1 MNKLQIEQ
9 ARAMLRLQADMNSTV
24 NPDWLDAGYPFVR
37 AVVVE
42 TAEALDHVGWKWWK
56 RQDIDIEQVRV
67 ELVDILHF
75 YLSAVLVREN
85 GDTENAARFLVE
97 SSGSYEAVQFD
108 GNEYTPSEL
117 DLLELLELMAGLAVS
132 RRLQLSLLEASL
144 IKCSLDWNETSKIYI
159 SKNVLNIFRQKHGYK
174 EGSYIKIWH
183 GYEDNVHLVNLA
195 NEINLSSEDY
205 PRQLYAALE
214 EKYSTVL
221 IDN

>member
-9 ARAMLRLQADMNSTV
+9 TRAMLKLQADMNSTV
-24 NPDWLDAGYPFVR
+24 NPDWLTAGYPFLR

-56 RQDIDIEQVRV
+56 RQDINIEQVRV

-75 YLSAVLVREN
+75 YLSAVLVQEN

-97 SSGSYEAVQFD
+97 SSGSRDTVQFD

-144 IKCSLDWNETSKIYI
+144 TKCSLDWDTTSKIYI

-183 GYEDNVHLVNLA
+183 GDEDNTHLVNLA
-195 NEINLSSEDY
+195 NELNLGSEDY
-205 PRQLYAALE
+205 PKQLYAALE
-214 EKYSTVL
+214 EKYNTVL
-221 IDN
+221 SDN